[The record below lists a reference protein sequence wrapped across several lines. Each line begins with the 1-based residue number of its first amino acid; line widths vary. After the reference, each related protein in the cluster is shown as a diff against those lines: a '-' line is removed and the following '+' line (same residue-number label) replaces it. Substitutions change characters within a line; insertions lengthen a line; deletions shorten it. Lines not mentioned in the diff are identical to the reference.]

1 MSTHYTWKK
10 LGSAKWEDAW
20 VERLREVSD
29 RLAITALAGAK
40 TIRLEAFQLTKTQAE
55 RLKKSFGGT
64 VAEQKKLRAVSEAV
78 TAPIRV
84 RNRLVVVGSADA
96 LATEKKASG
105 QRPILLIPAG
115 MAFGTGDHATT
126 ATCLRFLADVSDELT
141 GQPWE
146 MLDLGT
152 GSGILA
158 LAACLL
164 GARRAEAGDFDP
176 HSVRTAKENARL
188 NIIKNITIKKLD
200 VRDWQ
205 PPRTWNV
212 VAANLF
218 SDLLMEVAPKIVA
231 SVAPGGRLVFSGI
244 LRTQEA
250 GVVAAFRRGGLRID
264 RLVRKGKW
272 VSGLAT
278 RILTGKTR

>member
-1 MSTHYTWKK
+1 MHYTWRK

-29 RLAITALAGAK
+29 RLAITSLAGAK
-40 TIRLEAFQLTKTQAE
+40 TIRLEAFQLTKAQAT
-55 RLKKSFGGT
+55 RLKKAFGGT
-64 VAEQKKLRAVSEAV
+64 VAEQKKQRPVAEAV

-84 RNRLVVVGSADA
+84 RNRLVVVGSEAA
-96 LATEKKASG
+96 RKAEKKTASD
-105 QRPILLIPAG
+105 RPVLLIPAG

-126 ATCLRFLADVSDELT
+126 ATCLRFLADVSDELA

-146 MLDLGT
+146 MLDLGA

-158 LAACLL
+158 LAARRL
-164 GARRAEAGDFDP
+164 GARKAEAGDFDP
-176 HSVRTAKENARL
+176 HAVRTAKENARL
-188 NIIKNITIKKLD
+188 NDLKSVTIKKLD
-200 VRDWQ
+200 VRHWQ
-205 PPRTWNV
+205 PQRTWNV

-231 SVAPGGRLVFSGI
+231 AVTPGGRLVFSGI

-250 GVVAAFRRGGLRID
+250 EVVAAFRKAGIRID

-278 RILTGKTR
+278 RRLTGKTR